1 MKQHYISLGYFCS
14 VASELE
20 RIGLRNESSPFDWL
34 ISDFEGIIMAIQDNF
49 EDFLEYDYL
58 VQNRQYPAYY
68 LNTKYNVHFYHD
80 FSPYA
85 SLREQLPLVQEKYRR
100 RIKRFYASI
109 SEPTLFIRYI
119 SDEQL
124 VNGSSKELLWIDEH
138 YDEIITLLKSFN
150 ENNEILFIANEGIKS
165 SKIEIYYVQ
174 KDKSDVV
181 NRMPITSTPSLLEL
195 FNSFEFAQRQDN
207 ILRYKKKTISR
218 AMFKVKKK
226 LVSYFQKIFM
236 REYVHPKQY

>member
-20 RIGLRNESSPFDWL
+20 YIGLRNESSPFDWL
-34 ISDFEGIIMAIQDNF
+34 ISDFEGIIMAIRNNF
-49 EDFLEYDYL
+49 EDFVEYDYL
-58 VQNRQYPAYY
+58 VQNRQHPAYY
-68 LNTKYNVHFYHD
+68 LNTKYNVQFYHD

-100 RIKRFYASI
+100 RIKRFYESI
-109 SEPTLFIRYI
+109 SEPTLFVRYI

-165 SKIEIYYVQ
+165 SKIKIYYVQ
-174 KDKSDVV
+174 KDNGDVV
-181 NRMPITSTPSLLEL
+181 NRRPIASTPSLLEL

-207 ILRYKKKTISR
+207 ILRYKKKTLSR
-218 AMFKVKKK
+218 AVIKVKKK
-226 LVSYFQKIFM
+226 LVSYFRRIFSC
-236 REYVHPKQY
+236 EYIHQNQY